1 MHRKDLSFMYPINL
15 ILDDKECLI
24 LGGGAVAAQKAQGL
38 LNAGAAV
45 TVLSPSLC
53 PPLQERAD
61 QGDITWLKKLY
72 EDGDEI
78 PFYLIICASNDSET
92 NSACAAAA
100 LSQHKLV
107 NVCDAPQE
115 SNWTTPSV
123 VRRGDILCS
132 ISSNGKSPAFTRWM
146 RHHLEQEITP
156 DWSRW
161 LDRLAVIRQEVR
173 SQIPSGKDRQAFWR
187 SSLTDELMEQA
198 LGGQMAEAE
207 QVLWQ
212 KLAFWLIGK
221 GGPHAS

>member
-1 MHRKDLSFMYPINL
+1 MYPINL

-24 LGGGAVAAQKAQGL
+24 LGGGAVAAQKAKGL
-38 LNAGAAV
+38 LDAGAV
-45 TVLSPSLC
+45 ITVLSPSLC
-53 PPLQERAD
+53 PSLQELAD

-72 EDGDEI
+72 EDGDES
-78 PFYLIICASNDSET
+78 PFYLIICASGDNEA

-107 NVCDAPQE
+107 NVCDAPSE

-132 ISSNGKSPAFTRWM
+132 VSSNGKSPTFTRWL

-156 DWSRW
+156 VWSQW
-161 LDRLAVIRQEVR
+161 LDRLAVIRAEVR
-173 SQIPSGKDRQAFWR
+173 SQIPSSKDRQAFWR

-198 LGGQMAEAE
+198 LSGRMEEAE

>member
-1 MHRKDLSFMYPINL
+1 MYPINL
-15 ILDDKECLI
+15 ILDDKERLI
-24 LGGGAVAAQKAQGL
+24 LGGGAVAAQKAKGL
-38 LNAGAAV
+38 LDAGAV
-45 TVLSPSLC
+45 ITVLSPSLC
-53 PPLQERAD
+53 PSLQELAD

-72 EDGDEI
+72 EDGDES
-78 PFYLIICASNDSET
+78 PFYLIICASGDNEA

-107 NVCDAPQE
+107 NVCDAPSE

-132 ISSNGKSPAFTRWM
+132 VSSNGKSPAFTRWL

-156 DWSRW
+156 AWSQW
-161 LDRLAVIRQEVR
+161 LDRLAVIRAEVR
-173 SQIPSGKDRQAFWR
+173 SQIPSSKDRQAFWR

-198 LGGQMAEAE
+198 LGGQMEEAE

>member
-1 MHRKDLSFMYPINL
+1 MYPINL

-24 LGGGAVAAQKAQGL
+24 LGGGAVAAQKAKGL
-38 LNAGAAV
+38 LDAGAV
-45 TVLSPSLC
+45 ITVLSPSLC
-53 PPLQERAD
+53 PSLQELAD

-72 EDGDEI
+72 EDGDES
-78 PFYLIICASNDSET
+78 PFYLIICASGDNEA

-107 NVCDAPQE
+107 NVCDAPSE

-123 VRRGDILCS
+123 VRRG
-132 ISSNGKSPAFTRWM
+132 KSPAFTRWL

-156 DWSRW
+156 AWSQW
-161 LDRLAVIRQEVR
+161 LDRLAVIRAEVR
-173 SQIPSGKDRQAFWR
+173 SQIPSSKDRQAFWR

-198 LGGQMAEAE
+198 LSGRMEEAE